1 MYIEGYG
8 GKERIGWGLG
18 AAQGQIVR
26 VLGRGGVGAPGQ
38 AWSGAGRGSGGGG
51 SGVEGLELE
60 ILRSCGSHAE
70 L

>member
-1 MYIEGYG
+1 M
-8 GKERIGWGLG
+8 
-18 AAQGQIVR
+18 R

-60 ILRSCGSHAE
+60 ILRSCGSRAE